1 MANTLAFP
9 STLRADIDKGVADHV
24 SFQIIGSGLDE
35 DIFKIHM
42 YIPQGFQLGDS
53 ANFGTIDLGV
63 LKATKDLITNSKE
76 ETNESDTEAIA
87 IGAAVMK
94 QLNLDVGG
102 SADMAMQQAG
112 AAINQ
117 GQELTFEGAAIRT
130 FNFTFIMI
138 AESAEEARLAKII
151 EHTFRKYM
159 YAKKEKYSIKYPPLF
174 RIKFLHGDEINR
186 NLPMLF
192 DSYLT
197 GLTASYNTQGGN
209 MFHADGTPTDI
220 QLDLSFQEHKQLT
233 RGDLYDI
240 ENVVPGQ
247 IQQTFEYPDVKT
259 PTTYNEDGTVSGGG
273 DHRGG

>member
-24 SFQIIGSGLDE
+24 SFQIIGAGLDE

-42 YIPQGFQLGDS
+42 YIPQSFQLGDS

-63 LKATKDLITNSKE
+63 LKATKDLITDKKE
-76 ETNESDTEAIA
+76 NKESDTEAIA

-130 FNFTFIMI
+130 FNFTFIMV

-159 YAKKEKYSIKYPPLF
+159 YAKKEKYSVKYPPLF

-209 MFHADGTPTDI
+209 MFHADGSPTDI

-233 RGDLYDI
+233 RGDLYSIGNVPPGMI
-240 ENVVPGQ
+240 E
-247 IQQTFEYPDVKT
+247 QTFEYPDVKT
-259 PTTYNEDGTVSGGG
+259 PITQNDDGTTSGG
-273 DHRGG
+273 DLRGG